1 MKQTIFNRTDLFL
14 FLTRA
19 GVLFQDIIQLTYDYT
34 RQQTR
39 QDGQNLIDPAT
50 GARANFTV
58 YNDYKT
64 VCDGLPMVYS
74 NLHMGM
80 SISSCVF
87 SYTTNQMF
95 FFTSALVFRL
105 PFWKICVFFLLAH
118 ISMSVSGFS
127 KSHATYKLPYVI
139 DLWYA
144 VVLNSNIW

>member
-39 QDGQNLIDPAT
+39 QDGQKLIDPAT

-95 FFTSALVFRL
+95 FYFRFSIPLAFLKNMRVFSTR
-105 PFWKICVFFLLAH
+105 PYIDVGFWI
-118 ISMSVSGFS
+118 
-127 KSHATYKLPYVI
+127 
-139 DLWYA
+139 
-144 VVLNSNIW
+144 